1 MTLAVFFTLG
11 KGGEGLDGTYP
22 RRLCQPLRRSC
33 IGIGE
38 GHIRFSSLNR
48 TRVDTRVP
56 WPRGPD
62 SDERRMGVIG
72 WGIPMGSG
80 SVAIRT
86 GGGAWVTTVRE
97 LR

>member
-1 MTLAVFFTLG
+1 MTLESFAH
-11 KGGEGLDGTYP
+11 GEGLDRTYP

-48 TRVDTRVP
+48 TRVDTSVP

-62 SDERRMGVIG
+62 SDARRMGVMG
-72 WGIPMGSG
+72 GGIPKGSG
-80 SVAIRT
+80 SVALRT
-86 GGGAWVTTVRE
+86 GVGAWVTIARE